1 VNDAAVLRL
10 VFSLLFVLALILG
23 GGWLARRAGWL
34 RMRPRQLIRLAETR
48 HIGPRA
54 YVAVVEIEGARLLLG
69 VAGGQVSLLHR
80 LADGPAPDDAAD
92 RAAGPDALVP
102 TQAPAASFAGALN
115 RVLAARRGRC

>member
-1 VNDAAVLRL
+1 MTDAAVLRL

-23 GGWLARRAGWL
+23 GAWLARRAGWL

-54 YVAVVEIEGARLLLG
+54 YVAVVEVEGARLLLG

-80 LADGPAPDDAAD
+80 LADEPVPHGAAD
-92 RAAGPDALVP
+92 PAARGISEHAQPE
-102 TQAPAASFAGALN
+102 TASFAGTLGRIIAL
-115 RVLAARRGRC
+115 RRSRC

>member
-1 VNDAAVLRL
+1 MTDAAVLRL

-23 GGWLARRAGWL
+23 GAWLARRAGWL

-54 YVAVVEIEGARLLLG
+54 YVAVVEVEGARLLLG

-80 LADGPAPDDAAD
+80 LADEPAPHGAAD
-92 RAAGPDALVP
+92 PAALGISGHAQPEP
-102 TQAPAASFAGALN
+102 ASFAGTLGRIIAL
-115 RVLAARRGRC
+115 RRGRC

>member
-1 VNDAAVLRL
+1 MTDAAVLRL

-23 GGWLARRAGWL
+23 GAWLARRAGWL

-54 YVAVVEIEGARLLLG
+54 YVAVVEVEGVRLLLG

-80 LADGPAPDDAAD
+80 LADEPAPHSAAD
-92 RAAGPDALVP
+92 
-102 TQAPAASFAGALN
+102 PAVHGISEHVQPETASFAGTLGRIIAL
-115 RVLAARRGRC
+115 RRSRC